1 MIDIRNTYKPSVLE
15 AWLKETR
22 EAGFYVSAELVSLH
36 NDPQLGT
43 DLVLGFRFAETPRAL
58 SARRQSPIYIKNSEI
73 KTTCLSNVTSGKL
86 SVIKKAGR
94 KKNAYPKE

>member
-58 SARRQSPIYIKNSEI
+58 SEQDIDFWFTHKAFGTVFWRLVGIAEHFANDFTDEI
-73 KTTCLSNVTSGKL
+73 AV
-86 SVIKKAGR
+86 A
-94 KKNAYPKE
+94 

>member
-36 NDPQLGT
+36 NDPQWGDELILAIRYSENESDVVEQEPNFIFTRRKDWFVAFWELIGACQAGA
-43 DLVLGFRFAETPRAL
+43 DEFDDEDVLV
-58 SARRQSPIYIKNSEI
+58 
-73 KTTCLSNVTSGKL
+73 
-86 SVIKKAGR
+86 
-94 KKNAYPKE
+94 